1 MIVAFLFLLLKD
13 YIICQGA
20 SQAALVVK
28 KKYPPVNAGDIRDKS
43 SISGLERYPG
53 EGSGNP
59 LRYSCLR
66 NPMDRRS
73 PTGYSP
79 WSCKKSRI
87 QLSK

>member
-43 SISGLERYPG
+43 SISGLERSPG

-59 LRYSCLR
+59 LRYSCLE
-66 NPMDRRS
+66 NPMDRS
-73 PTGYSP
+73 LAGYSP
-79 WSCKKSRI
+79 WSHKESDMTEVT
-87 QLSK
+87 